1 MTYSYIIGEEGDV
14 LKDGPLSIKCS
25 VVNEKTYISPYT
37 ITVNG
42 SYTLNATYSKG
53 NLNGPFSS
61 NYKTTLDGYIIVSKD
76 AVSVGSTMTGNFAN
90 GVPNG
95 AFKVT
100 RKGDLPT
107 TLTANFK
114 NGKLVGAFSCSM
126 TDEDS
131 YRQKYSGTLTQTGK
145 PTGVWK
151 VNDGRTTI
159 GELTREFS
167 NGVLISEVS
176 KKKATKPA
184 ISALA
189 RKYANGELTEEQ
201 LFEQGCV
208 IRTAKMELGD
218 FVRIAILRDAA
229 VDFKEL
235 GGYDFSEPN
244 HIEYKW
250 LKETATMTDAGVQKL
265 VSGIRQFI
273 IDDWRS
279 ILGEMVSSSEYD
291 EGIKYGCIETDER
304 GRMYVQMGKWQNNGY
319 AKGGFEEHEDN
330 VYLSPKQS
338 EYVEQQAYQAILE
351 SVCSLKDL
359 AIAHYKERHDSENVQ
374 LCESYFR
381 DGKNSTLFNTPRDI
395 EKTRNALGEVYDE
408 VIRQGIQPLPMD
420 ANITAAPYGDR
431 KIKYV
436 HIESITEYKQMLDEL
451 DVVLKDVAEKNAVSL
466 KEYFVKFYENRNPK
480 IAKYLKEGDVSGL
493 LPDNISYVKQGMMMD
508 YENLNRRIQECPFA
522 ESLVSYGST
531 YIKKDS
537 FAEYQKM
544 LDELD
549 ATLKDAVVKNAVSLK
564 EYFVEFYE
572 NRNPKIAKYLKEGD
586 VSGLLPDNISYVKQ
600 GMMRDYENL
609 NRRIQE
615 CPFAESLVSYGSIY
629 IKKDSFAEYQK
640 MLDEFEARV
649 TIESVSK
656 LIAKVFDYMVAER
669 TAFGICY
676 GECENYFYSTSGH
689 EYWRSELESALKKFG
704 RQFVGYEIISADNT
718 TVECK
723 LTFLGKKKVVG
734 TWQITLEHKNGK
746 LCVESF
752 DINKATK
759 LEE

>member
-1 MTYSYIIGEEGDV
+1 MASATFAQRKTVTEDWGQDPASEIYIPACALPGRITYSYIIGEEGDV
-14 LKDGPLSIKCS
+14 QKDGPLSIKCS
-25 VVNEKTYISPYT
+25 VVNETTYISPYT
-37 ITVNG
+37 ITING

-76 AVSVGSTMTGNFAN
+76 AVNVGSTMTGNFAN

-100 RKGDLPT
+100 RKGDFPT

-229 VDFKEL
+229 VDFKTL

-250 LKETATMTDAGVQKL
+250 LKETATMTDAGVQEL
-265 VSGIRQFI
+265 VRGIRQFI
-273 IDDWRS
+273 IEDWRS
-279 ILGEMVSSSEYD
+279 ILGNMLSSSEYD

-304 GRMYVQMGKWQNNGY
+304 GKMYVQMGKWQNNGY

-351 SVCSLKDL
+351 SVCSLQDL
-359 AIAHYKERHDSENVQ
+359 AVVYYKDVHSGDKARFCEDYFKAGKTPADFKTAKEVEEAKNILAEVYKECVE
-374 LCESYFR
+374 
-381 DGKNSTLFNTPRDI
+381 GGTLI
-395 EKTRNALGEVYDE
+395 
-408 VIRQGIQPLPMD
+408 LPMD
-420 ANITAAPYGDR
+420 ANITAVPYGDR

-436 HIESITEYKQMLDEL
+436 HTESIAEYK
-451 DVVLKDVAEKNAVSL
+451 
-466 KEYFVKFYENRNPK
+466 
-480 IAKYLKEGDVSGL
+480 
-493 LPDNISYVKQGMMMD
+493 
-508 YENLNRRIQECPFA
+508 
-522 ESLVSYGST
+522 
-531 YIKKDS
+531 
-537 FAEYQKM
+537 KM

-549 ATLKDAVVKNAVSLK
+549 NIIIEVAT
-564 EYFVEFYE
+564 
-572 NRNPKIAKYLKEGD
+572 
-586 VSGLLPDNISYVKQ
+586 
-600 GMMRDYENL
+600 
-609 NRRIQE
+609 
-615 CPFAESLVSYGSIY
+615 
-629 IKKDSFAEYQK
+629 
-640 MLDEFEARV
+640 RV
-649 TIESVSK
+649 IRESV
-656 LIAKVFDYMVAER
+656 AKVFDYMVAER

-676 GECENYFYSTSGH
+676 GESENYFYSTSGY

-704 RQFVGYEIISADNT
+704 RQFVGYEIISIGDT
-718 TVECK
+718 TAECK
-723 LTFLGKKKVVG
+723 LTFLDKKKVAG
-734 TWQITLEHKNGK
+734 TWQITIEHKDGK

>member
-1 MTYSYIIGEEGDV
+1 MKKVVLLTLLCCVTSTTFAQRKTVTEDWGKDPASEIYIPACVLPGKITYSYIIGEEGDV

-76 AVSVGSTMTGNFAN
+76 AVSVGSTMTGNFSN

-100 RKGDLPT
+100 RKGDFPT

-126 TDEDS
+126 RDEDS
-131 YRQKYSGTLTQTGK
+131 YTQKYSGALTQDGK

-176 KKKATKPA
+176 QKKATKPA

-189 RKYANGELTEEQ
+189 RKYAKGELTEEQ
-201 LFEQGCV
+201 LFEKGCV
-208 IRTAKMELGD
+208 IRTEKMELGD

-279 ILGEMVSSSEYD
+279 ILGEMVCSSEYD

-304 GRMYVQMGKWQNNGY
+304 GRMYVQIGKWQNNGY
-319 AKGGFEEHEDN
+319 AKGGFEEHQDN

-359 AIAHYKERHDSENVQ
+359 AIAHYKERHNRENVQ

-381 DGKNSTLFNTPRDI
+381 DGKNSTLFNTPRDV
-395 EKTRNALGEVYDE
+395 EKTRDALGEVYDKI
-408 VIRQGIQPLPMD
+408 IRQGTQPLPMD
-420 ANITAAPYGDR
+420 ANITAVPYGDR

-436 HIESITEYKQMLDEL
+436 HTESI
-451 DVVLKDVAEKNAVSL
+451 
-466 KEYFVKFYENRNPK
+466 
-480 IAKYLKEGDVSGL
+480 
-493 LPDNISYVKQGMMMD
+493 
-508 YENLNRRIQECPFA
+508 
-522 ESLVSYGST
+522 
-531 YIKKDS
+531 
-537 FAEYQKM
+537 AEYQKM

-549 ATLKDAVVKNAVSLK
+549 
-564 EYFVEFYE
+564 
-572 NRNPKIAKYLKEGD
+572 
-586 VSGLLPDNISYVKQ
+586 NIIIEV
-600 GMMRDYENL
+600 
-609 NRRIQE
+609 
-615 CPFAESLVSYGSIY
+615 A
-629 IKKDSFAEYQK
+629 
-640 MLDEFEARV
+640 ARV
-649 TIESVSK
+649 NRESV
-656 LIAKVFDYMVAER
+656 AKVFDYMVAER

-676 GECENYFYSTSGH
+676 GECENYFYSTTGH

-723 LTFLGKKKVVG
+723 LTFLGKKKVAG
-734 TWQITLEHKNGK
+734 TWQITLEHKKGK